1 MQVQYIE
8 NNYAYLTKNQIYEVI
23 SFDTDAFEIKI
34 GNSKNLFVRSSDFIV
49 IEPEKTTYSVDLDSN
64 TNYCYISFSNNKIKK
79 TIGLKGLEVAGNC
92 GTLSLEGINYLCGVL
107 STLNLLTKNHLTV
120 IFTKIINFYK
130 KNNETA
136 FLLFSTN
143 NVYPIL
149 WEVLDE
155 MSSIQT
161 NEKINPNSD
170 LPIKIWIF
178 EL

>member
-1 MQVQYIE
+1 MQVQYI
-8 NNYAYLTKNQIYEVI
+8 KNSRGVLITNKIYEVI

-34 GNSKNLFVRSSDFIV
+34 GNSKNLFVRFSDFIV
-49 IEPEKTTYSVDLDSN
+49 IEPEKTTYSVDLDSD
-64 TNYCYISFSNNKIKK
+64 TDCCYINFCNGRLKK
-79 TIGLKGLEVAGNC
+79 TISLEGLRVAGNC
-92 GTLSLEGINYLCGVL
+92 GTLSLEGINHLCVVL
-107 STLNLLTKNHLTV
+107 STLNLLTKKHLTT
-120 IFTKIINFYK
+120 IFTKIIDFYK
-130 KNNETA
+130 ENNKTA

-143 NVYPIL
+143 NVYPII

-170 LPIKIWIF
+170 FPIKIWIF

>member
-23 SFDTDAFEIKI
+23 SFSAELFEIKI
-34 GNSKNLFVRSSDFIV
+34 GNNKSLFVRSSDFIV
-49 IEPEKTTYSVDLDSN
+49 IEPEKTTYSVDLDSD
-64 TNYCYISFSNNKIKK
+64 TDGCYINFYNSKIKN
-79 TIGLKGLEVAGNC
+79 TITLVGLRVAGNC
-92 GTLSLEGINYLCGVL
+92 GTLSLEGINLLCEIL
-107 STLNLLTKNHLTV
+107 STLNLLTKKHLTA
-120 IFTKIINFYK
+120 IFTKIIDFYK
-130 KNNETA
+130 ENNKTA

-155 MSSIQT
+155 ISSVQT
-161 NEKINPNSD
+161 NEKINPNSYF
-170 LPIKIWIF
+170 PIKIWIF